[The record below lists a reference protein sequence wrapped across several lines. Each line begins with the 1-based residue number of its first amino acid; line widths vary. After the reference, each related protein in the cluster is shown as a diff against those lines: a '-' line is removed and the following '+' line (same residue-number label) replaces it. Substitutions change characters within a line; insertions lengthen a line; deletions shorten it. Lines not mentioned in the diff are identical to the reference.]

1 MFLIEP
7 SIFAEMPTTHLILEK
22 LMMPEQFPRLARPRL
37 LELLEKSLAICTS
50 TIISARAG
58 AGKTSLAV
66 DFARRCGRRVA
77 WYKVDAPD
85 GELPAFFDY
94 LSASIRQ
101 QRPQFCGPLDFALV
115 LRGGADQAVSIAE
128 RFVYELAESGDEPLL
143 IVIEDLHLVCDSTW
157 LMPFVT
163 RLLPLLPSHVHVL
176 ITCRTMPPG
185 PLWRMRSKQ
194 TLAVIDEETLK
205 FNRQEA
211 VALFQ
216 TFGLSYEQAC
226 IALDHTHGRAGAL
239 SNFATTLQFAEQTVS
254 EEATTL
260 QT

>member
-1 MFLIEP
+1 MTSNPTKSDLPSNCQCPQGKPLNQINSLIPFFGISSWVFVTSALLNMFLIEP
-7 SIFAEMPTTHLILEK
+7 SIFAELPTTHLILEK
-22 LMMPEQFPRLARPRL
+22 LMMPEQFPRLVRPRL

-143 IVIEDLHLVCDSTW
+143 IVIE
-157 LMPFVT
+157 
-163 RLLPLLPSHVHVL
+163 
-176 ITCRTMPPG
+176 
-185 PLWRMRSKQ
+185 
-194 TLAVIDEETLK
+194 
-205 FNRQEA
+205 
-211 VALFQ
+211 
-216 TFGLSYEQAC
+216 
-226 IALDHTHGRAGAL
+226 
-239 SNFATTLQFAEQTVS
+239 
-254 EEATTL
+254 
-260 QT
+260 